1 MKTVIKKIM
10 VVVMVTMT
18 IASYASVVKPL
29 VKVKSIGDKT
39 FALII
44 HGLSGEVQIS
54 LKDQNGF
61 ILLSENHRDLFN
73 YAEKYNLDALPEGR
87 YYLEVEE
94 KVKINVFPLSITS
107 EDMSFDKTDK
117 VNVFKPVLFQKGTNV
132 DIMMLSLNDSSLI
145 SSFILHCGHSTRTR
159 R

>member
-61 ILLSENHRDLFN
+61 ILHSENHRDLLN

-94 KVKINVFPLSITS
+94 KVKINVFPLSITAK
-107 EDMSFDKTDK
+107 DMSFDKTGK
-117 VNVFKPVLFQKGTNV
+117 VNVFKPVLVLYHNLKK
-132 DIMMLSLNDSSLI
+132 
-145 SSFILHCGHSTRTR
+145 
-159 R
+159 